1 MFIHHRYGSSGF
13 RVYWNVSDHITL
25 KFSLEP
31 HETITYSFCLSDW
44 QQHRIAPLKLFW
56 SADINK
62 TLAFF
67 FSPCKER
74 FPAVFKYRI
83 TEFGVQAKHGYLRF
97 TLLKFSSKCQMD
109 IIFFSLGLLRKIAAH
124 QQRAR
129 RIHNA
134 KVTGENS
141 HFWAIDL
148 EPQSLS
154 CLPSI

>member
-67 FSPCKER
+67 FPHAKKDFLQFSNTESLNLVSRPNTGICVLPCLNSLPNVKWILYSSVLGCWERLQHTNKE
-74 FPAVFKYRI
+74 PGES
-83 TEFGVQAKHGYLRF
+83 TMLRSQVK
-97 TLLKFSSKCQMD
+97 TLIS
-109 IIFFSLGLLRKIAAH
+109 GL
-124 QQRAR
+124 
-129 RIHNA
+129 
-134 KVTGENS
+134 
-141 HFWAIDL
+141 
-148 EPQSLS
+148 
-154 CLPSI
+154 